1 MKFHRIHIV
10 TMIILV
16 ALIGLMIVQG
26 YILGIGINAEK
37 ERFEELAG
45 KIMLDIHHNVEDDRE
60 LSAQLIKILSAY
72 EKGKEPA
79 HALIGDVI
87 SEMGIRI
94 DSICMENGIS
104 LHTDFVIYRTKDL
117 SILLDSRQS
126 RDEEIDITEH
136 SVKAGWR
143 IREELGEGKYR
154 IGLIFY
160 QQYLYLLREMSVL
173 FLFSGLLLILLMV
186 SVSYTLRNWRLQK
199 DLSIQK
205 NDFINN
211 LTHELKT
218 PIFSA
223 SLLHKV
229 IRGKMKD
236 NHITDLQKYL
246 SMLESE
252 NEKLKRQV
260 DNVLEIA
267 QLDHGRLK
275 MVNKECDVHRLIK
288 DNLEGFN
295 LLASQKSGKVITKLN
310 AERAI
315 VKTDSQHLTN
325 VLFNLVDNGVKYNR
339 KVPLIVVET
348 SNIQDRFKITVSDNG
363 IGISGKNRELIF
375 EKFFR
380 VNTGN
385 IHPVKGSGLG
395 LSYVK
400 MVVEE
405 FGGTIQ
411 LNSTPGKGTNI
422 EITLPVAS

>member
-1 MKFHRIHIV
+1 MTI
-10 TMIILV
+10 MILIS
-16 ALIGLMIVQG
+16 LIGLMIVQG

-45 KIMLDIHHNVEDDRE
+45 KTMLDIHHNVEDDRE
-60 LSAQLIKILSAY
+60 LSAQLIKILHAY
-72 EKGKEPA
+72 ETGKEPSG
-79 HALIGDVI
+79 ALTGDVI
-87 SEMGIRI
+87 QEMGIRI
-94 DSICMENGIS
+94 DSICTENGIS

-126 RDEEIDITEH
+126 RDEEVDFTEH

-160 QQYLYLLREMSVL
+160 HQYLYLLREMSVL
-173 FLFSGLLLILLMV
+173 FILSALLLVLLIA
-186 SVSYTLRNWRLQK
+186 SVSYTLRSWRLQK
-199 DLSIQK
+199 DLSVQK

-229 IRGKMKD
+229 IREKMKD
-236 NHITDLQKYL
+236 HHGTDLPKYL

-267 QLDHGRLK
+267 QLDHGRLE
-275 MVNKECDVHRLIK
+275 MAINECDVHRLIMHH
-288 DNLEGFN
+288 LEGFK
-295 LLASQKSGKVITKLN
+295 LLASQKNGKVVTNLN
-310 AERAI
+310 AERP
-315 VKTDSQHLTN
+315 VVRTDSQHLTN

-339 KVPLIVVET
+339 QIPLIVIET
-348 SNIQDRFKITVSDNG
+348 GNIEDLLKINVSDNG
-363 IGISGKNRELIF
+363 IGIRNKDQELIF

-400 MVVEE
+400 MVVEA
-405 FGGTIQ
+405 FGGDINV
-411 LNSTPGKGTNI
+411 NSSPGKGTEI